1 MVLSWTRLVSE
12 RFGTV
17 DVERRRTPKD
27 ESDLDLDS
35 DIHLPRLGQETSSPD
50 VSRTSRYS

>member
-1 MVLSWTRLVSE
+1 MVPPGTRLVSE
-12 RFGTV
+12 RFGIV

-35 DIHLPRLGQETSSPD
+35 DIHLPRLSQKTSSPD
-50 VSRTSRYS
+50 VSRASRYS